1 MWTLT
6 HTRHVIYIYLYLYG
20 MQIDRKL
27 MMNTWC
33 TASERHKIHTAD
45 PQCIELNILDIIR
58 TMMSFDAT
66 FKVKWSTFFYGCQ
79 KSTVTLGALWELARK
94 SMSSTN
100 FPNLTKTVTN
110 KLWQKRVF
118 HITWNVNFYWLMNS
132 KSRFEMGVASAL
144 RFFCLF
150 IFSFC
155 YLNELNRS
163 TITQLNVLFL
173 QMSLC
178 VYSCSVFHSV

>member
-33 TASERHKIHTAD
+33 TASESHKIHTAD

-66 FKVKWSTFFYGCQ
+66 FKVKWSTFFMAA
-79 KSTVTLGALWELARK
+79 KSQPWHWALCENWRGNQWAQPIFQIWR
-94 SMSSTN
+94 
-100 FPNLTKTVTN
+100 
-110 KLWQKRVF
+110 KLWLINCDK
-118 HITWNVNFYWLMNS
+118 NVSFT
-132 KSRFEMGVASAL
+132 SREMSISPGWWIANLDLKWAL
-144 RFFCLF
+144 RL
-150 IFSFC
+150 
-155 YLNELNRS
+155 
-163 TITQLNVLFL
+163 
-173 QMSLC
+173 LC
-178 VYSCSVFHSV
+178 VFFVCLYFHFVT